1 MTSYILISMTIQ
13 QLKYAVAVAE
23 CGNVTIASQK
33 VYISQPSL
41 TVAIHELEKEI
52 GISIFSRTNKGVI
65 VTNEGREF
73 LGYARQVLEQ
83 TSLLEEKYLGNKTHQ
98 KRFSVTCQHYSFA
111 VNAFVDVIK
120 KFGGSEYDYTLRESQ
135 TSQIIDDV
143 SNLNSEIGI
152 LYMNKKNQ
160 EIISKLLKK
169 NDLVFKELFTAEPH
183 VFISKKNP
191 LAKKT
196 IVTLEDLESYPYL
209 TYEQGEYNSFY
220 FGEEPL
226 PAIDHKL
233 NIKVSDRATLFN
245 LLIGLNGYTVCSG
258 VIDSKLNGSSI
269 IARPLELDDYMKVG
283 VVTHKNVVLSQY
295 ALAYLEA
302 IKTYI
307 P

>member
-1 MTSYILISMTIQ
+1 MTIQ

-23 CGNVTIASQK
+23 CGNVTAASQK
-33 VYISQPSL
+33 VFISQPSL
-41 TVAIHELEKEI
+41 TSAIHELEHEI
-52 GISIFSRTNKGVI
+52 GIQIFSRTNKGVI

-83 TSLLEEKYLGNKTHQ
+83 TSLLEERYLGNPQKQ

-120 KFGGSEYDYTLRESQ
+120 KYGGSEYDYTLREGQ

-143 SNLNSEIGI
+143 ANLNSEIGI
-152 LYMNKKNQ
+152 LYLNKTNTQ
-160 EIISKLLKK
+160 IILKLLKK
-169 NDLVFKELFTAEPH
+169 NDLVFKELFTAKPH
-183 VFISKKNP
+183 VFISNTNP
-191 LAKKT
+191 LAEKET
-196 IVTLEDLESYPYL
+196 VFLQDLEKYPYL

-245 LLIGLNGYTVCSG
+245 LLIGLNGYTVSSG

-269 IARPLELDDYMKVG
+269 ISRPLEYDDYMKIG
-283 VVTHKNVVLSQY
+283 VVTHKNVVLSRY
-295 ALAYLEA
+295 AAAYLQA

-307 P
+307 PV

>member
-1 MTSYILISMTIQ
+1 M
-13 QLKYAVAVAE
+13 
-23 CGNVTIASQK
+23 
-33 VYISQPSL
+33 
-41 TVAIHELEKEI
+41 EL
-52 GISIFSRTNKGVI
+52 
-65 VTNEGREF
+65 
-73 LGYARQVLEQ
+73 
-83 TSLLEEKYLGNKTHQ
+83 
-98 KRFSVTCQHYSFA
+98 
-111 VNAFVDVIK
+111 IK
-120 KFGGSEYDYTLRESQ
+120 KFGGSEYDYTIRESQ

-143 SNLNSEIGI
+143 AKLNSEIGI
-152 LYMNKKNQ
+152 LYLNKKNT

-169 NDLVFKELFTAEPH
+169 NDLVFTELFTAKPH

-196 IVTLEDLESYPYL
+196 TVTLEDLESYPYL

-233 NIKVSDRATLFN
+233 NIKVTDRATLFN

-258 VIDSKLNGSSI
+258 VIDSKLNGSNI
-269 IARPLELDDYMKVG
+269 ISRPLELDDYMKVG
-283 VVTHKNVVLSQY
+283 VVTHKNVVLSKY
-295 ALAYLEA
+295 ADAYLQA